1 MQGFPRGAPCA
12 PYCLPPHTWVSD
24 PVTLTAVPSA
34 SAGPFGFLLTGRIA
48 MNETSDEQNAQ
59 AFLATVRLGEHCS
72 GTVTKVTRDG
82 DVMVALG
89 GFPGRPLGVV
99 GPLDVSWT
107 RFPAATREVEVGQR
121 VTAEVIAVD
130 RDTGRVHL
138 LRRVVLAPL
147 RQGFG
152 HRSDR
157 AACLVRVPRFP
168 HIERRG
174 PVIAESDAA

>member
-1 MQGFPRGAPCA
+1 
-12 PYCLPPHTWVSD
+12 
-24 PVTLTAVPSA
+24 
-34 SAGPFGFLLTGRIA
+34 
-48 MNETSDEQNAQ
+48 MNEASDEQNAQ
-59 AFLATVRLGEHCS
+59 AFSATVRLGEHCS

-82 DVMVALG
+82 AVMVALG

-99 GPLDVSWT
+99 GALDVSWT

-130 RDTGRVHL
+130 RDTGRVRL

-152 HRSDR
+152 HRWGR
-157 AACLVRVPRFP
+157 AACLMRVPRVP

-174 PVIAESDAA
+174 PVIAESDAARPAPGVRRQCARGAGVVRARHQARAVRCLR